1 MHTKIRTLILS
12 AVIGLASAIPGR
24 AAITID
30 GTNVQVGGFFS
41 QGWLDGTNNNYPTAD
56 NGGTWDFRE
65 EGFNASTT
73 VGSHL
78 RLGAQVFAQKLGN
91 IGNDQVKLDWATADY
106 NFSPLFGIRAGRV
119 KFPKGLYGEALDLDM
134 VRPFIFL
141 PGSIYSPVLRD
152 FSSSFNGAMGYGSF
166 NVGKSNSFDYE
177 VFYGFI
183 PMTPNEGVANFY
195 NTAGL
200 YAPSG
205 LTGIRM
211 NSTSGGQLTWNTP
224 VSGLKFVYTYTYFDD
239 LRTDGPFAAYSKINL
254 HTNID
259 RLTYATYSAEYL
271 HDAWTFATEWERTS
285 GNVSYEAPP
294 LLPKVGGGVNW
305 TSWYVSAARRFG
317 EKWELGTYY
326 GQLQDEA
333 NSVPGSTPS
342 QYQHD
347 LDFSVRYNVNDHVI
361 VKLEWH
367 DMDGTYQ
374 TFNTMQIPNP
384 ASKLKSHNE
393 VFAVKTTLFF

>member
-41 QGWLDGTNNNYPTAD
+41 QGWLDGTNNNFPTSD

-78 RLGAQVFAQKLGN
+78 RIGAQIFAQKLGN
-91 IGNDQVKLDWATADY
+91 IGNDQVKLDWADADY
-106 NFSPLFGIRAGRV
+106 NFSPLFGLRAGRV

-134 VRPFIFL
+134 VRPFVFL
-141 PGSIYSPVLRD
+141 PSAVYNPVLRD
-152 FSSSFNGAMGYGSF
+152 FSSSFNGGMAYGSF

-177 VFYGFI
+177 VFYGYI

-195 NTAGL
+195 NSTGL
-200 YAPSG
+200 YTASG
-205 LTGIRM
+205 LTGIKM
-211 NSTSGGQLTWNTP
+211 NSTEGGQLTWNTP
-224 VSGLKFVYTYTYFDD
+224 ISGLKAVYSYSFFSD
-239 LRTDGPFAAYSKINL
+239 LRTDGPFAAYAPVNL

-259 RLTYATYSAEYL
+259 RLTYTTYSVEYL
-271 HDAWTFATEWERTS
+271 RDAWTFATEFQRTA

-294 LLPKVGGGVNW
+294 LLPPVSNGVNW
-305 TSWYVSAARRFG
+305 TGWYVSAARRLG
-317 EKWELGTYY
+317 EKWELGSYY
-326 GQLQDEA
+326 GVLQDDV

-347 LDFSVRYNVNDHVI
+347 LDFSVRYNVNDHMI
-361 VKLEWH
+361 VKLECH
-367 DMDGTYQ
+367 DIDGTYQ
-374 TFNTMQIPNP
+374 VFNTAQIPNP
-384 ASKLKSHNE
+384 ASKLKNHSE